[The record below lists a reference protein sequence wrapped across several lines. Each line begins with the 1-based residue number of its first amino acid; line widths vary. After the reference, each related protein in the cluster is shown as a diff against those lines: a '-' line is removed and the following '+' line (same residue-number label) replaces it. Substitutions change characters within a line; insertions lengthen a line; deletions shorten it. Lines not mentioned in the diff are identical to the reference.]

1 MRIGDGR
8 WAQVN
13 CVESVAVRV
22 KWEEGMGLFARRQ
35 VCHLVACLRPRQFN
49 CRGAMVFSS
58 LLYQPFFRPK
68 STASCR
74 VGFHQWLRSGGRH

>member
-1 MRIGDGR
+1 MRIVDGR
-8 WAQVN
+8 WAQVELRRE
-13 CVESVAVRV
+13 CGCRGEV
-22 KWEEGMGLFARRQ
+22 GMGLFARRQ
-35 VCHLVACLRPRQFN
+35 VCHLVACLRPRRFN

-58 LLYQPFFRPK
+58 LLYQPFFRLK